1 MHFSAS
7 VALTLTLKPFAIDGS
22 GLHPACAVG
31 LKPVVVGSRFPVNDR
46 YLGNGMNDVPK
57 SWRSLLDDLK
67 RETDPSRRL
76 VVCEK
81 ARRSMQERLI
91 ELGARDESPSNF
103 AEQREIEEA
112 LRKVWTIEQTL
123 RKPST

>member
-1 MHFSAS
+1 
-7 VALTLTLKPFAIDGS
+7 
-22 GLHPACAVG
+22 
-31 LKPVVVGSRFPVNDR
+31 
-46 YLGNGMNDVPK
+46 MNDVPK

-67 RETDPSRRL
+67 RETDPSRRS

-81 ARRSMQERLI
+81 ARRAMQERLI
-91 ELGARDESPSNF
+91 ELSTRDESPTNF

-112 LRKVWTIEQTL
+112 LRKVWTIERTL

>member
-1 MHFSAS
+1 
-7 VALTLTLKPFAIDGS
+7 
-22 GLHPACAVG
+22 
-31 LKPVVVGSRFPVNDR
+31 
-46 YLGNGMNDVPK
+46 MNDVPK

-81 ARRSMQERLI
+81 ARRAMQERLI
-91 ELGARDESPSNF
+91 ELSTRDESPTNF

-112 LRKVWTIEQTL
+112 LRKVWSIEQTL
-123 RKPST
+123 QLSS